1 MVGRRNSVRLGVLVA
16 AALLLTGSSPDCDDK
31 QCPFEAQTAEAT
43 VLSADTPSVTLMVPI
58 DDPEETLTVW
68 VARSS
73 DGAPGELSIHG
84 CSQDAE
90 PSPADCPLVEGITL
104 PSGVTE
110 GSVSFAVDDISDYL
124 LLWDGTDSIE
134 VDASLSGMFMMEYNC
149 AVGCGS
155 KSPSSEPECD
165 GGTTGYL
172 SDRAPEFVE

>member
-1 MVGRRNSVRLGVLVA
+1 MGGRRTFRLGALVA

-31 QCPFEAQTAEAT
+31 ECPFEAQIAEAT
-43 VLSADTPSVTLMVPI
+43 VLSADTPSVTLTVPI

-68 VARSS
+68 VARTT
-73 DGAPGELSIHG
+73 DGTSGELSIHG

-90 PSPADCPLVEGITL
+90 PSPADCPLVDVITL

-149 AVGCGS
+149 AVGCGR
-155 KSPSSEPECD
+155 KSSSSEPECD